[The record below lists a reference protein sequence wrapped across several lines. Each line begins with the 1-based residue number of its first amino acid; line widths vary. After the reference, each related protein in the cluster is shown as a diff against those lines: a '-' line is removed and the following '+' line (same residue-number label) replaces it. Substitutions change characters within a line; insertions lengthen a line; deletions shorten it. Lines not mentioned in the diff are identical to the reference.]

1 MELETQTAQLTEFI
15 LPWVGILISL
25 IIAVWVKDI
34 ATGLAKGLK
43 FQMNKA
49 FNEGDK
55 VLLEGNEAVIIKIGM
70 YETVFGVYSEKG
82 YIWRY
87 VPNER
92 IVMLKLEKIINPDLH
107 LDTDKEKAE
116 LVTIREQKTSMT
128 MDDIVKLILE
138 DPSRAQ
144 MVLANIQSGV
154 EAGDVPPQMLQIF
167 ASLI

>member
-1 MELETQTAQLTEFI
+1 MDMETQTAQLTEFI

-55 VLLEGNEAVIIKIGM
+55 VLLEGDDAVIIKIGIS
-70 YETVFGVYSEKG
+70 ETVFGVYSDKG

-92 IVMLKLEKIINPDLH
+92 IHTLKLEKIINPDLH
-107 LDTDKEKAE
+107 LDTDREKAE
-116 LVTIREQKTSMT
+116 KLQSLIDANQDTH
-128 MDDIVKLILE
+128 IVKN
-138 DPSRAQ
+138 R
-144 MVLANIQSGV
+144 
-154 EAGDVPPQMLQIF
+154 EAIENLKNGK
-167 ASLI
+167 

>member
-1 MELETQTAQLTEFI
+1 MPGLDAQTAQITNFI
-15 LPWVGILISL
+15 LPWIGILISL
-25 IIAVWVKDI
+25 IVAIWIKDF
-34 ATGLAKGLK
+34 ATSLAKGFK

-55 VLLEGNEAVIIKIGM
+55 VLLEGNEAVIIKIGIS
-70 YETVFGVYSEKG
+70 ETVFGVYSEKG

-116 LVTIREQKTSMT
+116 KLQALIDTLQNKHINKNREEIENLKN
-128 MDDIVKLILE
+128 DAK
-138 DPSRAQ
+138 R
-144 MVLANIQSGV
+144 
-154 EAGDVPPQMLQIF
+154 
-167 ASLI
+167 

>member
-1 MELETQTAQLTEFI
+1 MPGLDAQTAQITNFI

-25 IIAVWVKDI
+25 IVAIWIKDF
-34 ATGLAKGLK
+34 ATSLAKGFK
-43 FQMNKA
+43 FRMNKA

-55 VLLEGNEAVIIKIGM
+55 VLLEGNEAVIIKIGIS
-70 YETVFGVYSEKG
+70 ETVFGVYSEKG

-116 LVTIREQKTSMT
+116 KLQALIDTIQNDNINKNRE
-128 MDDIVKLILE
+128 DIE
-138 DPSRAQ
+138 
-144 MVLANIQSGV
+144 N
-154 EAGDVPPQMLQIF
+154 LQNDTNR
-167 ASLI
+167 

>member
-1 MELETQTAQLTEFI
+1 MDMETQTAQLTEFI

-49 FNEGDK
+49 FNEGDI
-55 VLLEGNEAVIIKIGM
+55 VLLEGDDAVIIKIGIS
-70 YETVFGVYSEKG
+70 ETVFGVYSDKG

-92 IVMLKLEKIINPDLH
+92 IHTLKLEKIINPDLH
-107 LDTDKEKAE
+107 LDTDREKAE
-116 LVTIREQKTSMT
+116 KIQSLIDANQDTH
-128 MDDIVKLILE
+128 IVKN
-138 DPSRAQ
+138 R
-144 MVLANIQSGV
+144 
-154 EAGDVPPQMLQIF
+154 EAIENLKNGK
-167 ASLI
+167 

>member
-1 MELETQTAQLTEFI
+1 MTSLDAQTVQITNFI
-15 LPWVGILISL
+15 LPWIGILISL
-25 IIAVWVKDI
+25 IVAIWIKDF
-34 ATGLAKGLK
+34 ATSLAKGFK

-55 VLLEGNEAVIIKIGM
+55 VLLEGNEAVIIKIGIS
-70 YETVFGVYSEKG
+70 ETVFGVYSEKG

-116 LVTIREQKTSMT
+116 KLQALIDTIQNKSINKNRE
-128 MDDIVKLILE
+128 DIENLKN
-138 DPSRAQ
+138 DAKH
-144 MVLANIQSGV
+144 
-154 EAGDVPPQMLQIF
+154 
-167 ASLI
+167 

>member
-1 MELETQTAQLTEFI
+1 MDMETQTAQLTEFI

-55 VLLEGNEAVIIKIGM
+55 VLLEGDDAVIIKIGIS
-70 YETVFGVYSEKG
+70 ETVFGVYSDKG

-92 IVMLKLEKIINPDLH
+92 IHTLKLEKIFNPDLH
-107 LDTDKEKAE
+107 LDTDREKAE
-116 LVTIREQKTSMT
+116 KIQSLIDANQDTH
-128 MDDIVKLILE
+128 IVKN
-138 DPSRAQ
+138 R
-144 MVLANIQSGV
+144 
-154 EAGDVPPQMLQIF
+154 EAIENLKNGK
-167 ASLI
+167 

>member
-1 MELETQTAQLTEFI
+1 MDMETQTTQLTEFI

-55 VLLEGNEAVIIKIGM
+55 VLLEGDDAVIIKIGIS
-70 YETVFGVYSEKG
+70 ETVFGVYSDKG

-92 IVMLKLEKIINPDLH
+92 IHTLKLEKIINPDLH
-107 LDTDKEKAE
+107 LDTDREKAE
-116 LVTIREQKTSMT
+116 KIQSLIDANQDTH
-128 MDDIVKLILE
+128 IVKN
-138 DPSRAQ
+138 R
-144 MVLANIQSGV
+144 
-154 EAGDVPPQMLQIF
+154 EAIENLKNGK
-167 ASLI
+167 

>member
-1 MELETQTAQLTEFI
+1 MTGLDAQTAQITNFI
-15 LPWVGILISL
+15 LPWIGILISL
-25 IIAVWVKDI
+25 IVAIWIKDF
-34 ATGLAKGLK
+34 ATSLAKGFK

-55 VLLEGNEAVIIKIGM
+55 VLLEGREAVIIKIGIS
-70 YETVFGVYSEKG
+70 ETVFGVYSEKG

-116 LVTIREQKTSMT
+116 KLQALIDTVQNKHINKNREEIENLKN
-128 MDDIVKLILE
+128 DAK
-138 DPSRAQ
+138 R
-144 MVLANIQSGV
+144 
-154 EAGDVPPQMLQIF
+154 
-167 ASLI
+167 

>member
-1 MELETQTAQLTEFI
+1 MDMETQTAQLTEFI

-55 VLLEGNEAVIIKIGM
+55 VLLEGDDAVIIKIGIS
-70 YETVFGVYSEKG
+70 ETVFGVYSDKG

-92 IVMLKLEKIINPDLH
+92 IHTLKLEKIINPDLH
-107 LDTDKEKAE
+107 LDTDREKAE
-116 LVTIREQKTSMT
+116 
-128 MDDIVKLILE
+128 KL
-138 DPSRAQ
+138 Q
-144 MVLANIQSGV
+144 
-154 EAGDVPPQMLQIF
+154 
-167 ASLI
+167 SLIDANQDTHIVRNREAIESLKN

>member
-1 MELETQTAQLTEFI
+1 MPGLDAQTAQITNFI
-15 LPWVGILISL
+15 LPWIGILISL
-25 IIAVWVKDI
+25 IVAIWIKDF
-34 ATGLAKGLK
+34 ATSLAKGFK

-55 VLLEGNEAVIIKIGM
+55 VLLEGNEAVIIKIGIS
-70 YETVFGVYSEKG
+70 ETVFGVYSEKG

-116 LVTIREQKTSMT
+116 KLQALIDTIQNKNIDKNREEIENLKNNA
-128 MDDIVKLILE
+128 KH
-138 DPSRAQ
+138 
-144 MVLANIQSGV
+144 
-154 EAGDVPPQMLQIF
+154 
-167 ASLI
+167 

>member
-1 MELETQTAQLTEFI
+1 MTGLDAQTAQITNFI
-15 LPWVGILISL
+15 LPWIGILISL
-25 IIAVWVKDI
+25 IVAIWIKDF
-34 ATGLAKGLK
+34 ATSLAKGFK

-55 VLLEGNEAVIIKIGM
+55 VLLEGNEAVIIKIGIS
-70 YETVFGVYSEKG
+70 ETVFGVYSEKG

-116 LVTIREQKTSMT
+116 KLQALIDTIQNKNINKNREEIENLKN
-128 MDDIVKLILE
+128 DAK
-138 DPSRAQ
+138 R
-144 MVLANIQSGV
+144 
-154 EAGDVPPQMLQIF
+154 
-167 ASLI
+167 

>member
-1 MELETQTAQLTEFI
+1 MPGLDAQTAQITNFI
-15 LPWVGILISL
+15 LPWIGILISL
-25 IIAVWVKDI
+25 IVAIWIKDF
-34 ATGLAKGLK
+34 ATSLAKGFK

-55 VLLEGNEAVIIKIGM
+55 VLLEGNEAVIIKIGIS
-70 YETVFGVYSEKG
+70 ETVFGVYSEKG

-116 LVTIREQKTSMT
+116 KLQALIDTIQNDNINKNRE
-128 MDDIVKLILE
+128 DIE
-138 DPSRAQ
+138 
-144 MVLANIQSGV
+144 N
-154 EAGDVPPQMLQIF
+154 LQND
-167 ASLI
+167 AKR

>member
-1 MELETQTAQLTEFI
+1 MDMETQTAQLTEFI

-55 VLLEGNEAVIIKIGM
+55 VLLEGDDAVIIKIGIS
-70 YETVFGVYSEKG
+70 ETVFGVYSDKG

-92 IVMLKLEKIINPDLH
+92 IHTLKLEKIINPDLH
-107 LDTDKEKAE
+107 LDTDREEAEKIQA
-116 LVTIREQKTSMT
+116 LIDANQDKH
-128 MDDIVKLILE
+128 IVKN
-138 DPSRAQ
+138 R
-144 MVLANIQSGV
+144 
-154 EAGDVPPQMLQIF
+154 EAIE
-167 ASLI
+167 SLKNGK

>member
-1 MELETQTAQLTEFI
+1 MPGLDAQTAQITNFI
-15 LPWVGILISL
+15 LPWIGILISL
-25 IIAVWVKDI
+25 IVAIWIKDF
-34 ATGLAKGLK
+34 ATSLAKGFK

-55 VLLEGNEAVIIKIGM
+55 VLLEGREAVIIKIGIS
-70 YETVFGVYSEKG
+70 ETVFGVYSEKG

-116 LVTIREQKTSMT
+116 KLQALIDTVQNKHINKNRE
-128 MDDIVKLILE
+128 DIE
-138 DPSRAQ
+138 
-144 MVLANIQSGV
+144 N
-154 EAGDVPPQMLQIF
+154 LQND
-167 ASLI
+167 AKR

>member
-1 MELETQTAQLTEFI
+1 MPGLDAQTAQITDFI
-15 LPWVGILISL
+15 LPWIGILISL
-25 IIAVWVKDI
+25 IVAIWIKDF
-34 ATGLAKGLK
+34 ATSLAKGIK

-70 YETVFGVYSEKG
+70 SETVFGVYSEKG

-116 LVTIREQKTSMT
+116 KLQALIDTVQNKHINKNRE
-128 MDDIVKLILE
+128 DIE
-138 DPSRAQ
+138 
-144 MVLANIQSGV
+144 N
-154 EAGDVPPQMLQIF
+154 LQND
-167 ASLI
+167 AKR

>member
-1 MELETQTAQLTEFI
+1 MDMETQTAQLTEFI

-43 FQMNKA
+43 FQMNKT

-55 VLLEGNEAVIIKIGM
+55 VLLEGDDAVIIKIGIS
-70 YETVFGVYSEKG
+70 ETVFGVYSDKG

-92 IVMLKLEKIINPDLH
+92 IHTLKLEKIINPDLH
-107 LDTDKEKAE
+107 LDTDREKAE
-116 LVTIREQKTSMT
+116 KIQSLIDANQDTH
-128 MDDIVKLILE
+128 IVKN
-138 DPSRAQ
+138 R
-144 MVLANIQSGV
+144 
-154 EAGDVPPQMLQIF
+154 EAIENLKNGK
-167 ASLI
+167 

>member
-1 MELETQTAQLTEFI
+1 MTGLDAQTTQITNFI
-15 LPWVGILISL
+15 LPWIGILISL
-25 IIAVWVKDI
+25 IVAIWIKDF
-34 ATGLAKGLK
+34 ATSLAKGFK

-55 VLLEGNEAVIIKIGM
+55 VLLEGNEAVIIKIGIS
-70 YETVFGVYSEKG
+70 ETVFGVYSEKG

-116 LVTIREQKTSMT
+116 KLQALIDTIQNKNIDKNREEIENLKN
-128 MDDIVKLILE
+128 DAK
-138 DPSRAQ
+138 R
-144 MVLANIQSGV
+144 
-154 EAGDVPPQMLQIF
+154 
-167 ASLI
+167 

>member
-1 MELETQTAQLTEFI
+1 MTDLDVQTAQITSFI
-15 LPWVGILISL
+15 LPWIGILISL
-25 IIAVWVKDI
+25 IVAIWIKDF
-34 ATGLAKGLK
+34 ATSLAKGFK

-55 VLLEGNEAVIIKIGM
+55 VLLEGRDAVIIKIGIS
-70 YETVFGVYSEKG
+70 ETVFGVYSEKG

-116 LVTIREQKTSMT
+116 KLQALIDTIQNDNINKNRE
-128 MDDIVKLILE
+128 DIE
-138 DPSRAQ
+138 
-144 MVLANIQSGV
+144 N
-154 EAGDVPPQMLQIF
+154 LQNDTKR
-167 ASLI
+167 